1 MNLLIF
7 IVFIVMLLII
17 LFQDWNRIK
26 LIQMHVDAYT
36 RLREAQEKERYEWKQ
51 ERQQL
56 LDRIQAGSFAEYKT
70 QEVRVIKAQSGVQEP
85 PKLEQL

>member
-1 MNLLIF
+1 MMYGVVGVLLVISIAQLIF
-7 IVFIVMLLII
+7 A
-17 LFQDWNRIK
+17 D
-26 LIQMHVDAYT
+26 
-36 RLREAQEKERYEWKQ
+36 RLDQRRKKCDFEQNERWLKERESWIK

-70 QEVRVIKAQSGVQEP
+70 QEVRVIKAQSGEKEP

>member
-1 MNLLIF
+1 VNDILLAITA
-7 IVFIVMLLII
+7 IAI
-17 LFQDWNRIK
+17 LGAWLYTMRGMRQDSEDVRRKHNAER
-26 LIQMHVDAYT
+26 DAWT
-36 RLREAQEKERYEWKQ
+36 L

-70 QEVRVIKAQSGVQEP
+70 QEVRVIKAQSGEKEP